1 MKKKITFPDWTGP
14 AGQIITRDGENGK
27 RPIWRAYAQDVYKR
41 QPERVRNGPDAFI
54 FLYHKGPENTREG
67 AKNDTRFF

>member
-27 RPIWRAYAQDVYKR
+27 RF
-41 QPERVRNGPDAFI
+41 ER
-54 FLYHKGPENTREG
+54 LNTRKP
-67 AKNDTRFF
+67 AR